1 MHVANTE
8 MGQVGNNV
16 GQGAKDGQTLCFVVV
31 DVPNIVD
38 LRNQFLQKP
47 RLEMKKK
54 RALAMS
60 GIKV

>member
-1 MHVANTE
+1 
-8 MGQVGNNV
+8 MGQLVNNV

-54 RALAMS
+54 RALAKS